1 MTMANDSTIYNPS
14 SQATLALLSHVNAA
28 LYQEPAIT
36 AAMSARRDIY
46 YHRMNCRLFVCTYT
60 FTQFDDL
67 W

>member
-36 AAMSARRDIY
+36 AADESKEGPLSSDA
-46 YHRMNCRLFVCTYT
+46 
-60 FTQFDDL
+60 
-67 W
+67 